1 MERLKIQ
8 NNSVTL
14 VDQVED
20 KLLSYFR
27 EKDLRKGDAIPNE
40 MELTVS
46 LGVSRSVVREALS
59 RLKMMGIVETR
70 TRRGM
75 ILSEPSLLGGMKRVV
90 DPRILSEDTL
100 FDILGFRIVL
110 EIGICS
116 EIFRKIT
123 PADIDSL
130 EEIVNVGIMYEN
142 NEYAPFSEFA
152 FHAKLYKI
160 TGNKTIAE
168 FQNIIHPVMTFVK
181 DKFQEFLAPIN
192 IQLKEEGRIVTHQD
206 LLQYLKDGD
215 EDGYRKAL
223 EEHFEV
229 YRIFINRKNEYNAA
243 MKNGKDND

>member
-1 MERLKIQ
+1 MEKLKIQ
-8 NNSVTL
+8 NNSITL

-20 KLLSYFR
+20 RLLNYFK

-40 MELTVS
+40 MELTAS

-75 ILSEPSLLGGMKRVV
+75 VLSEPSLLGGMRKVV
-90 DPRILSEDTL
+90 DPRILSEDKL
-100 FDILGFRIVL
+100 FDILEFRIAL

-123 PADIDSL
+123 PADIESL
-130 EEIVNVGIMYEN
+130 EEIVQVGIMYEN

-152 FHAKLYKI
+152 FHTKLYKI

-168 FQNIIHPVMTFVK
+168 FQNIIHPVMVFVK

-192 IQLKEEGRIVTHQD
+192 IGLKEDRRIVTHQD
-206 LLQYLKDGD
+206 LLKYLKEGD
-215 EDGYRKAL
+215 VDGYRKAL

-229 YRIFINRKNEYNAA
+229 YRIFVNQKNAYNAA
-243 MKNGKDND
+243 LKKG

>member
-123 PADIDSL
+123 PADIDNL
-130 EEIVNVGIMYEN
+130 EEIVNMGIMYEN

>member
-123 PADIDSL
+123 PADIDNL
-130 EEIVNVGIMYEN
+130 EEIVNMGIMYEN

-229 YRIFINRKNEYNAA
+229 YRIFVNRKNEYNAA
-243 MKNGKDND
+243 MKNGKDNN

>member
-1 MERLKIQ
+1 MERLRIQ
-8 NNSVTL
+8 NNSTTL

-20 KLLSYFR
+20 KLLNYFK

-75 ILSEPSLLGGMKRVV
+75 VLSEPSIFGGMKRAV

-123 PADIDSL
+123 PDDIASL

-152 FHAKLYKI
+152 FHTKLYKI
-160 TGNKTIAE
+160 TGNKTISE

-181 DKFQEFLAPIN
+181 DKFQELLAPIN
-192 IQLKEEGRIVTHQD
+192 IRLKEEDRIVTHQD

-215 EDGYRKAL
+215 EDGYRRAL

-229 YRIFINRKNEYNAA
+229 YRIFISQKNELNLVQ
-243 MKNGKDND
+243 KNG

>member
-1 MERLKIQ
+1 MERLKIH

-20 KLLSYFR
+20 KLLNYFR
-27 EKDLRKGDAIPNE
+27 EKDLMKGDPIPNE
-40 MELTVS
+40 MELTAS
-46 LGVSRSVVREALS
+46 MGVSRSVVREALS

-75 ILSEPSLLGGMKRVV
+75 ILTEPSLFGGMKRAV
-90 DPRILSEDTL
+90 DPRILSDDTL
-100 FDILGFRIVL
+100 FDILGFRIAL

-116 EIFRKIT
+116 DIFRRIT
-123 PADIDSL
+123 PEDIANL

-152 FHAKLYKI
+152 FHTKLYKI

-181 DKFQEFLAPIN
+181 DKFQEYLAPIN
-192 IQLKEEGRIVTHQD
+192 IRLKEEGKIVTHQD
-206 LLQYLKDGD
+206 LLQYLKAKD
-215 EDGYRKAL
+215 EGGYRRAL

-229 YRIFINRKNEYNAA
+229 YRIFLSRKNEYRSSV
-243 MKNGKDND
+243 KNG

>member
-123 PADIDSL
+123 PADIDNL

-229 YRIFINRKNEYNAA
+229 YRIFVNRKNEYNAA

>member
-27 EKDLRKGDAIPNE
+27 DKDLRKGDAIPNE

-90 DPRILSEDTL
+90 DPRMLSEDTL

-123 PADIDSL
+123 PADIDNL
-130 EEIVNVGIMYEN
+130 EEIVNMGIMYEN

-229 YRIFINRKNEYNAA
+229 YRIFVNRKNEYNAA
-243 MKNGKDND
+243 MKNGKDNN

>member
-90 DPRILSEDTL
+90 DPRMLSEDTL

-123 PADIDSL
+123 PADIDNL
-130 EEIVNVGIMYEN
+130 EEIVNMGIMYEN

-229 YRIFINRKNEYNAA
+229 YRIFVNRKNEYNAA
-243 MKNGKDND
+243 MKNGKDNN

>member
-1 MERLKIQ
+1 MDKLKIQ
-8 NNSVTL
+8 NHSVTL

-20 KLLSYFR
+20 KLLTFFK

-40 MELTVS
+40 RELTEA

-59 RLKMMGIVETR
+59 RLKMMGIVDTR

-75 ILSEPSLLGGMKRVV
+75 VLSEPSIFGGMKRAV
-90 DPRILSEDTL
+90 DPRILNEDTL
-100 FDILGFRIVL
+100 FDILAFRITL

-116 EIFRKIT
+116 ELFRKIT
-123 PADIDSL
+123 PEDIKSL

-152 FHAKLYKI
+152 FHTTLYKI

-181 DKFQEFLAPIN
+181 EKFQEFLAPIN

-206 LLQYLKDGD
+206 LLQYLKNGD
-215 EDGYRKAL
+215 EDGYRRAL
-223 EEHFEV
+223 EDHFEV
-229 YRIFINRKNEYNAA
+229 YRIFISRKNEF
-243 MKNGKDND
+243 NGLLGNS

>member
-1 MERLKIQ
+1 MERLRIQ
-8 NNSVTL
+8 NNSTTL

-20 KLLSYFR
+20 RLLNYFK
-27 EKDLRKGDAIPNE
+27 EKDLQKGDAIPNE

-75 ILSEPSLLGGMKRVV
+75 VLSEPSIFGGMKRAV

-123 PADIDSL
+123 PDDIADL

-152 FHAKLYKI
+152 FHTKLYKI

-168 FQNIIHPVMTFVK
+168 FQDIIHPVMTFVK

-192 IQLKEEGRIVTHQD
+192 IRLKEEDRIVTHQN

-215 EDGYRKAL
+215 EDGYRRAL

-229 YRIFINRKNEYNAA
+229 YRIFISQKNEFSLVQ
-243 MKNGKDND
+243 KNG

>member
-1 MERLKIQ
+1 M
-8 NNSVTL
+8 V
-14 VDQVED
+14 
-20 KLLSYFR
+20 
-27 EKDLRKGDAIPNE
+27 
-40 MELTVS
+40 
-46 LGVSRSVVREALS
+46 
-59 RLKMMGIVETR
+59 
-70 TRRGM
+70 
-75 ILSEPSLLGGMKRVV
+75 LSEPSIFGGMKRAV

-123 PADIDSL
+123 PDDIADL

-152 FHAKLYKI
+152 FHTKLYKI
-160 TGNKTIAE
+160 TGNKTISE

-192 IQLKEEGRIVTHQD
+192 IRLKEEGRIVTHQD
-206 LLQYLKDGD
+206 LLQLLKDGD
-215 EDGYRKAL
+215 EDRYRKAL

-229 YRIFINRKNEYNAA
+229 YRIFISQRNQYQIAQQ
-243 MKNGKDND
+243 NG